1 MERSGCGREALSTR
15 RPCTLRNW
23 QVDWQQRGEL
33 ETAVKLIGIELP
45 EPLADA
51 LRQCRRH
58 FAAAAIF
65 SLLINILYLAPTLYM
80 LQVYDRVVPTGG
92 KTTLLFVTL
101 ALALALAA
109 LSGLDMVRNRLLVRA
124 SERVDALLAPRIL
137 EQMVANDTGQTAQ
150 AMRDFDSIRQTIG
163 TPVIA
168 AMFDAPWTPVFL
180 LVAFLLHFWIGI
192 MAVISAILLVT
203 LAWSNQRATQAR
215 MELATTAI
223 AASQNAQQAVAVQG
237 TAVRGLGM
245 TQAMVERQLDN
256 RRVALASMVDAQM
269 VGSKLTATSRF
280 FRMFVQSA
288 ALGLGALLAIA
299 GDISAGAI
307 IASSILLSR
316 ALQPI
321 ESIIAGWSSLA
332 TARAALHRLEHVLE
346 GLGAERTYTSLP
358 APKGLIEVE
367 GVGVRGGDGRGIL
380 MGVNFR
386 AAPGRITGII
396 GPNGSGKST
405 LGKVLVAAIQP
416 TVGAVR
422 LDGARLTDWDRSEL
436 GKHIGYMPQ
445 EPSLFEGTIKENISR
460 FARPTTAEEAKAI
473 DEAVIAA
480 ATEAGVHELILQLPQ
495 AYETRLGLM
504 GSGLSLGQAQRIALA
519 RALYG
524 DPTVLVLDEPNAFL
538 DNAGEAALI
547 GALTKARS
555 RGATVIVIAHRRSVV
570 DVADELLVLEEGRP
584 KMMGPTS
591 AVVRRLAGPQKPKAE
606 NAA

>member
-1 MERSGCGREALSTR
+1 MKPGDGGDVTNKRTA
-15 RPCTLRNW
+15 
-23 QVDWQQRGEL
+23 
-33 ETAVKLIGIELP
+33 AVKFFGIELP
-45 EPLADA
+45 DALADA

-58 FAAAAIF
+58 FVAAAVF

-101 ALALALAA
+101 ALALALLA
-109 LSGLDMVRNRLLVRA
+109 LSALDMVRGRLLVRA

-137 EQMVANDTGQTAQ
+137 EEMMATDTGQTAQ
-150 AMRDFDSIRQTIG
+150 AMRDFDTIRQGIG
-163 TPVIA
+163 TPVVA

-180 LVAFLLHFWIGI
+180 LVAFMLHFWIGI
-192 MAVISAILLVT
+192 MAVVSALLLVT

-215 MELATTAI
+215 MEVATTAM
-223 AASQNAQQAVAVQG
+223 AAAQNAQQAAAIQG
-237 TAVRGLGM
+237 TTIRGLGM
-245 TQAMVERQLDN
+245 TGAMVERQLDN
-256 RRVALASMVDAQM
+256 RRLALASMVDAQL
-269 VGSKLTATSRF
+269 VGSKLTATSKF
-280 FRMFVQSA
+280 FRMFVQSS

-321 ESIIAGWSSLA
+321 ESIIGGWSSLA
-332 TARAALHRLEHVLE
+332 TARAAVHRLTNVLE
-346 GLGAERTYTSLP
+346 RLGAQRAYTSLP
-358 APKGLIEVE
+358 APKGLVEVE
-367 GVGVRGGDGRGIL
+367 GLGVRGGDGRGIL
-380 MGVNFR
+380 VGIAFR
-386 AAPGRITGII
+386 AGPGRIVGII

-405 LGKVLVAAIQP
+405 LGKILVGAIQP
-416 TVGAVR
+416 TVGTVR
-422 LDGARLTDWDRSEL
+422 LDGARLIDWDRAEL
-436 GKHIGYMPQ
+436 GRHVGYMPQ

-460 FARPTTAEEAKAI
+460 FARPATLEESKTI

-480 ATEAGVHELILQLPQ
+480 ATEAGVHEIILQLPQ
-495 AYETRLGLM
+495 AYDTRLGLM
-504 GSGLSLGQAQRIALA
+504 GAGLSLGQAQRIALA

-524 DPTVLVLDEPNAFL
+524 SPTVLVLDEPNAFL
-538 DNAGEAALI
+538 DNAGETALI
-547 GALTKARS
+547 GALMRARS

>member
-1 MERSGCGREALSTR
+1 M
-15 RPCTLRNW
+15 
-23 QVDWQQRGEL
+23 
-33 ETAVKLIGIELP
+33 
-45 EPLADA
+45 
-51 LRQCRRH
+51 
-58 FAAAAIF
+58 AAAVF
-65 SLLINILYLAPTLYM
+65 SLLINVLYLAPTLYM
-80 LQVYDRVVPTGG
+80 LQVYDRVVPTAG

-101 ALALALAA
+101 ALALALLA

-124 SERVDALLAPRIL
+124 SERVDAILAPRIL
-137 EQMVANDTGQTAQ
+137 EQTMTTDTGSTAQ
-150 AMRDFDSIRQTIG
+150 AMRDFDAIRSTIG

-180 LVAFLLHFWIGI
+180 LVAFMLHFWIGF
-192 MAVISAILLVT
+192 MAVISAALLVT

-215 MELATTAI
+215 METASTAM
-223 AASQNAQQAVAVQG
+223 AAAQNAQQAAAMQG

-256 RRVALASMVDAQM
+256 RRIALAGMVDAQL

-332 TARAALHRLEHVLE
+332 TARAAVHRLSNVLE
-346 GLGAERTYTSLP
+346 SLGGERVYTALP
-358 APKGLIEVE
+358 APKGLMEVE
-367 GVGVRGGDGRGIL
+367 SVGVRGGDGRGIL
-380 MGVNFR
+380 MGISFR
-386 AAPGRITGII
+386 AQPGKIVGII

-405 LGKVLVAAIQP
+405 LGKLLVGAIQP
-416 TVGAVR
+416 TVGSVR
-422 LDGARLTDWDRSEL
+422 LDGARLTDWDRSDL
-436 GKHIGYMPQ
+436 GRYIGYMPQ

-460 FARPTTAEEAKAI
+460 FARPVTAEEARAI

-495 AYETRLGLM
+495 AYESRLGLM
-504 GSGLSLGQAQRIALA
+504 GAGLSLGQAQRIALA

-524 DPTVLVLDEPNAFL
+524 VPTVLVLDEPNAFL
-538 DNAGEAALI
+538 DNAGELALI
-547 GALTKARS
+547 GALTKARA

-570 DVADELLVLEEGRP
+570 DVADELLLLEEGRP

-591 AVVRRLAGPQKPKAE
+591 AVVRRLAGPQKTKTE